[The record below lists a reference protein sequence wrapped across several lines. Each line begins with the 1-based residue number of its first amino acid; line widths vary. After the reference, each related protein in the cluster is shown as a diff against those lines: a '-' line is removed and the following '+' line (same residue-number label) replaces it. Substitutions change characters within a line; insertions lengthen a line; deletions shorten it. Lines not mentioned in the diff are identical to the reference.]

1 MLHSSPC
8 INCGD
13 RCADPNCH
21 NVDFCDKWAKYV
33 QIKDADK
40 AKVIKA
46 RNKYADEARQV
57 RESKER
63 VRKHRHKQ
71 Q

>member
-1 MLHSSPC
+1 MTHSPC
-8 INCGD
+8 KGCTN
-13 RCADPNCH
+13 RSADPNCH
-21 NVDFCDKWAKYV
+21 NVNNCQAWADY
-33 QIKDADK
+33 ITALNIDK

-71 Q
+71 G